1 MSQVS
6 ILILHDFS
14 VFSLTDSQHGDSPGF
29 ERAEQNQ
36 RGASA
41 GQGSKRLEGWF
52 NHSDHF

>member
-1 MSQVS
+1 MSQVL

-29 ERAEQNQ
+29 ERSEQKQ